1 MNIILKKRNG
11 FISIVL
17 VLALVFSMA
26 LPAFSAD
33 NSTKTVYPIPVM
45 YVNADISNE
54 ISIVALGDSVP
65 AYYGVKENEGYV
77 SQLSELLTLA
87 GISNTV
93 KNLAVS
99 GNTSSSLLTQLA
111 KPEVLA
117 DISKADVITLNI
129 GGNDLL
135 SPLLGLLSAN
145 LSIVTANPG
154 LVSSLV
160 SSNKNM
166 LIEEVTEFSK
176 TFSKIIKTINE
187 AAPDA
192 VIVVSN
198 VYNFVPKTFILYEA
212 ADELIRLINEVIAG
226 SSQLGCVVVDTYTAL
241 SQSKETVFNFD
252 LENGILDPHPTAK
265 GHEIMAKIH
274 AEALASVIEP
284 AEKIDKADN
293 ADKIEKAEEV
303 VPITLT
309 REEIMVELIKLIS
322 TFFEFT
328 LPPAIPFDDI
338 SSDSDSFS
346 YISTARALGLTNGVG
361 SNCFDPHSIMTRQ
374 DLAVIS
380 MRIVYMLTSV
390 PIEEFAV
397 IENEFIADMASA
409 SEYARVSINAAAAF
423 GIFEI
428 DSNGNID
435 PKGAVTS
442 TDLNTLISTLII
454 IIML

>member
-1 MNIILKKRNG
+1 MNIMLKKRNG

-26 LPAFSAD
+26 LPAFAADTSA
-33 NSTKTVYPIPVM
+33 
-45 YVNADISNE
+45 NE

-99 GNTSSSLLTQLA
+99 GNTGSSLLTQLA

-166 LIEEVTEFSK
+166 LIEQVTEFSK

-198 VYNFVPKTFILYEA
+198 VYNFVPKTFILYDA

-226 SSQLGCVVVDTYTAL
+226 SSQLGCIVVDTYTAL

-274 AEALASVIEP
+274 AEALTSVIEP
-284 AEKIDKADN
+284 AEKIDND
-293 ADKIEKAEEV
+293 DKIEKAEEV
-303 VPITLT
+303 VPIILT
-309 REEIMVELIKLIS
+309 REEIMVELIKLLS

-328 LPPAIPFDDI
+328 FPPAVPFDDI

-361 SNCFDPHSIMTRQ
+361 NNCFDPNSIMTRQ
-374 DLAVIS
+374 DFAVVS

-390 PIEEFAV
+390 PTEEFAV

-435 PKGAVTS
+435 PKGAATS
-442 TDLNTLISTLII
+442 ADLNALISALII